1 MTINIKKVKNKK
13 DLKAFIMTPFKIY
26 KKDKKWIPPLLMDE
40 YEVFNPD
47 KNPAFENAKSILFIA
62 YKDNKITGR
71 IAGIISM
78 IANEKYKTKNLRF
91 GWFDTIYD
99 PEVSKALFDAVE
111 NWGREEGMK
120 TLSGPLGFTD
130 LDPEGLMVEGFE
142 EMPTVAS
149 NYNKKYY
156 QDLIEKYG
164 FKKEVDY
171 IEFFAK
177 IPEMNEIPEKL
188 LKISDRIKERSNLKI
203 KVFKTKKELVKRGKE
218 LFTLLDEAFDEI
230 YGSTPLT
237 DKQITYYTNK
247 YLPFVHK
254 DLIKIIDNENDE
266 MVGFMISMPSLT
278 KGHKDANGR
287 ILPFGWFHLLKSLKT
302 YNHLDFYL
310 AGVKK
315 KYRGIG
321 VDLLMVIEIIKSA
334 KKLGFK
340 YCESN
345 MELETNSKIHGLWK
359 YFNPRQHKRRRIFKK
374 AIGIGE

>member
-1 MTINIKKVKNKK
+1 MNIEIKEVKNKK

-26 KKDKKWIPPLLMDE
+26 KDDKKWIPPLLMDE
-40 YEVFNPD
+40 YEVFNPK
-47 KNPAFENAKSILFIA
+47 KNPAFENAKGILFIA
-62 YKDNKITGR
+62 YKDNKIAGR

-78 IANEKYKTKNLRF
+78 IANDKYKSKNLRF
-91 GWFDTIYD
+91 GWYD
-99 PEVSKALFDAVE
+99 SINDQSVSDALFDAVE
-111 NWGREEGMK
+111 QWGTNEGMESF
-120 TLSGPLGFTD
+120 TGPLGFTD

-142 EMPTVAS
+142 EIPTVAS
-149 NYNKKYY
+149 NYNKDYY
-156 QDLIEKYG
+156 KTLIENYG
-164 FKKEVDY
+164 FKKEIDY

-177 IPEMNEIPEKL
+177 IPEMDEIPEKL
-188 LKISDRIKERSNLKI
+188 LKISDRIKERGNLSI
-203 KVFKTKKELVKRGKE
+203 KTFKTKKELVKRGKE

-237 DKQITYYTNK
+237 DKQIIYYTNK

-254 DLIKIIDNENDE
+254 DLIKIIDNEDGV

-278 KGHKDANGR
+278 KGVKDANGR
-287 ILPFGWFHLLKSLKT
+287 LFPFGWIHMLKALKT
-302 YNHLDFYL
+302 YSHLDFYL

-315 KYRGIG
+315 KYRGMG

-345 MELETNSKIHGLWK
+345 MELETNTKIHGLWK
-359 YFNPRQHKRRRIFKK
+359 YFSPRQHKRRRIFKK
-374 AIGIGE
+374 NIGEK